1 MGGKRG
7 GGIIIPEQ
15 ETSLCLCVCV
25 CAHVCVCECVCLQQR
40 GCEGGEAY
48 VASVTRSVNKSQAE
62 GLNRALFCL
71 IQILPESTF
80 ILLIK

>member
-1 MGGKRG
+1 M
-7 GGIIIPEQ
+7 
-15 ETSLCLCVCV
+15 
-25 CAHVCVCECVCLQQR
+25 QQR

>member
-1 MGGKRG
+1 M
-7 GGIIIPEQ
+7 
-15 ETSLCLCVCV
+15 CV
-25 CAHVCVCECVCLQQR
+25 ESGR

-48 VASVTRSVNKSQAE
+48 VASVTRCVNKSRAE

-80 ILLIK
+80 ILLIKYRKRECMCVPCRGSV